1 MNRLT
6 NEPGVVK
13 GQAGL
18 PLEIGVG
25 PLVAPAGVM
34 SMERF
39 TRKEVVTAEPDESAR
54 DVAQRMAESH
64 VGAVV
69 VIDLGRPIGMV
80 TDRDLALRVLGEG
93 RSPEVPVREVMSR
106 ELVTARV
113 GDGVDGVVARMRSTG
128 VRRLPIVGMDG
139 SLVGLV
145 SLDDLFVLLSGELSA
160 SAGAVL
166 DNRGP

>member
-6 NEPGVVK
+6 NERGAVK

-18 PLEIGVG
+18 PLEIKTGA
-25 PLVAPAGVM
+25 LVAHAGVM

-39 TRKEVVTAEPDESAR
+39 TRKEVVTAEPDEPASA
-54 DVAQRMAESH
+54 VAQRMSESH
-64 VGAVV
+64 VGAV
-69 VIDLGRPIGMV
+69 IITDLGRPIGIV

-93 RSPEVPVREVMSR
+93 RSSEVPVHEVMSR

-113 GDGVDGVVARMRSTG
+113 GDGVDGVVSRMRATG